1 MNTKTFLYSVFIGVL
16 VVGLIGIININSLN
30 RRIDELEA
38 NLTELDSQLGLRDA
52 QAEALTDLALTLE
65 LSSQTLSASIDELKD
80 ALNSSQMNSTSL
92 KMLLRDSEANSTE
105 QLATIRLL
113 DEAIHVI
120 GISEIENVLT
130 QWAKTSRQL
139 KDLQKEYDQLLADY
153 NQLLTQQEN

>member
-130 QWAKTSRQL
+130 QWAKTSKQL
-139 KDLQKEYDQLLADY
+139 KDLQEEYDQLLADY